1 LKRRSFLIAGIVF
14 FISACGGYK
23 PIEQYSKAI
32 FNEPVLVKVKIDPE
46 DPASGEYLED
56 EIAKMATNR
65 LNLKL
70 TNNVHEAKS
79 YIIVNNYTINTTTA
93 NKDDKGNVIRYSV
106 NAAVEFAVE
115 DKLGFWSKNIVAS
128 EFVSVKAQSLISA
141 QEKEKASKIA
151 IKKAV
156 DDFLVAIIQRTKKK
170 AKDIK
175 KIELKEQN
183 KELKSGLENNK
194 NLNNKNFDEDKG
206 LNIPLPIDKEG
217 NIIENN
223 DSKTIYKLGES
234 ENGDYVEINLGQN
247 QW

>member
-1 LKRRSFLIAGIVF
+1 MGFLFLISG
-14 FISACGGYK
+14 CGGYK
-23 PIEQYSKAI
+23 PVEQYSKAI

-46 DPASGEYLED
+46 DPAAGEYLED

-70 TNNVHEAKS
+70 TNNVHEAKN

-106 NAAVEFAVE
+106 NAAVEFAIQ
-115 DKLGFWSKNIVAS
+115 DRLGFWSKNIVAN

-141 QEKEKASKIA
+141 QEKEKAGKIA

-170 AKDIK
+170 AK
-175 KIELKEQN
+175 ELKKLQTQEQN
-183 KELKSGLENNK
+183 KELQNSLSEQNQTSKQSE
-194 NLNNKNFDEDKG
+194 FDEDKG
-206 LNIPLPIDKEG
+206 LNIPLPIDKDG
-217 NIIENN
+217 NIIEQNN
-223 DSKTIYKLGES
+223 TKQVYKLGES
-234 ENGDYVEINLGQN
+234 KSGDYVEIDLGN
-247 QW
+247 SQW